1 MRVTERLLAPAPE
14 QTGSSPDHTNWQP
27 LEKAPVGEPVLL
39 VVPGRDAPVVAI
51 QDEDGDWQVTWN
63 GTSSPTRSV
72 GLGSCTSLRKGA

>member
-27 LEKAPVGEPVLL
+27 LDKAPVGEPVLL

-63 GTSSPTRSV
+63 GDVITDAIRWARIPHEFEN
-72 GLGSCTSLRKGA
+72 GS